1 MTARAQALLIQAV
14 ALLLPLSLILDG
26 ERTLNAVAVSCVL
39 FWFTFFFLSLSHRF
53 HLTRFDLL
61 FLRWG
66 LLAFVL
72 IGTPLLRPAVE
83 RWMSL
88 LPCLEAAMALCLAV
102 LLVVPLMYLVTRV
115 FGLRSPFDGTPPAP
129 DE

>member
-1 MTARAQALLIQAV
+1 MTARAQALLIPAV
-14 ALLLPLSLILDG
+14 ALLAAGLILDG
-26 ERTLNAVAVSCVL
+26 GNTLNAVAVSCVL
-39 FWFTFFFLSLSHRF
+39 FWVTFFFLSLSHRF
-53 HLTRFDLL
+53 HLTRFRLL

-72 IGTPLLRPAVE
+72 IGTPLLRPVME
-83 RWMSL
+83 RWTLL
-88 LPCLEAAMALCLAV
+88 LPWLDAVLAPCLAV

-115 FGLRSPFDGTPPAP
+115 FGLRSPFDGTPRAS